1 MPMPEGRLSYA
12 DAAEEVLRRF
22 AKGSPMNYRRITEL
36 AIEHGL
42 IEPGGLTPEA
52 SMNAA
57 ITQEIKRRDREDQE
71 QRFKA
76 LGRGMYG
83 LATPVGPLGGAIDTK
98 NREVQVRLR
107 QLLADVDPQAFESLV
122 GELLVALGFENVE
135 VTSYS
140 GDGGI
145 DVKADLK
152 VGGITDVRTAI
163 QVKRWAKNVPGRIVR
178 ELRGALGPHEHGL
191 IITLSDFTPDAR
203 TEASA
208 ANRTPISLIEGGRF
222 VELLMDNEIG
232 VTRRRVS
239 IFELDESTFLQG
251 AAPVR
256 ERDTPP
262 REAQAPTPRAAKLLR
277 TTKALSVW
285 PLPGGR
291 RAWKATLDAMVRHVA
306 TEAPTVQQAIA
317 WLIATY
323 EKASSEKVARGY
335 WQVLRSFGLI
345 ELSGEQLGLSIDGAE
360 YHEAPT
366 ESRLL
371 AIIRSH
377 AAGFDEIIRHLQDQ
391 PLTAEQLLQHMRDD
405 LGVTWETDAQIRF
418 RMGWLENLGMV
429 EEHDD
434 QWRLTT
440 RSDLTPA
447 PS

>member
-1 MPMPEGRLSYA
+1 MSEGRLSYA
-12 DAAEEVLRRF
+12 DAAEEVLRRL

-36 AIEHGL
+36 AIEHAL

-57 ITQEIKRRDREDQE
+57 ITQEIKRRQREDQE
-71 QRFKA
+71 QRFRA
-76 LGRGMYG
+76 HGRGMYG
-83 LATPVGPLGGAIDTK
+83 LSAPAGPLGGAIDTR
-98 NREVQVRLR
+98 NREVQARLR
-107 QLLADVDPQAFESLV
+107 HLLGDVDPQAFESLV
-122 GELLVALGFENVE
+122 GELLIALGFENVE

-145 DVKADLK
+145 DVKANLK

-163 QVKRWAKNVPGRIVR
+163 QVKRWARNVPGRIVR

-191 IITLSDFTPDAR
+191 IITLSDFTTDAR

-239 IFELDESTFLQG
+239 IFELDESRFLQG
-251 AAPVR
+251 ESPVR
-256 ERDTPP
+256 EPDT
-262 REAQAPTPRAAKLLR
+262 APGEVSALTPRLPSLLR
-277 TTKALSVW
+277 TGKALSVW

-291 RAWKATLDAMVRHVA
+291 RAWKTTLDAMVQHVA

-317 WLIATY
+317 WLITTF

-345 ELSGEQLGLSIDGAE
+345 ELSGEQLGLSVDGAE
-360 YHEAPT
+360 YHEDPT
-366 ESRLL
+366 RARLL
-371 AIIRSH
+371 ATIRNH
-377 AAGFDEIIRHLQDQ
+377 VAGFDEIIGHLQDQ
-391 PLTAEQLLQHMRDD
+391 PLTTDQLLGHIRND
-405 LGVTWETDAQIRF
+405 LGVTWETDAQIKF
-418 RMGWLENLGMV
+418 RMGWLENVGIV
-429 EEHDD
+429 EERNG
-434 QWRLTT
+434 QWLLTT
-440 RSDLTPA
+440 AGSTGA
-447 PS
+447 PPS